1 MREVTEG
8 DFYRQYYYEIEALE
22 SDMERGLRLL
32 REYRTGLVPEVEGEL
47 VLRDALKCIRR
58 ARMRLKELIDVTARL
73 GLMRL
78 HKKYR
83 ESWENTEW
91 IEKEL
96 KKIIEELEYD
106 YNSP

>member
-1 MREVTEG
+1 MGFELTHPRKGTG
-8 DFYRQYYYEIEALE
+8 
-22 SDMERGLRLL
+22 SPGPRLSPL
-32 REYRTGLVPEVEGEL
+32 GLVPEVEGEL
-47 VLRDALKCIRR
+47 VLGDALKYIRR
-58 ARMRLKELIDVTARL
+58 ARIRLKELIDVTARL

-106 YNSP
+106 YSSP